1 VTVAQTVPV
10 RIDAN
15 VENGARVTDADGTV
29 AISVR
34 ERWRCNNPVT
44 ATAAI
49 SIVLAAIVVVD
60 NGVALAVHRLLL
72 LLRQCHAHAQGATAA
87 ATAHDYEYSAAGV
100 ANGHSEGRPH
110 VSGKS
115 LQFDL

>member
-87 ATAHDYEYSAAGV
+87 ASRLRELLMLLKKLSRLEEHPNAPD
-100 ANGHSEGRPH
+100 P
-110 VSGKS
+110 
-115 LQFDL
+115 